1 MELSLWPS
9 GRCTL
14 LWVAF
19 LSQQPPRGN
28 EGWGEGLAEAVM
40 AGQWGWAPPHPPLP
54 LSPHGHVKVAFCR
67 ETPEGG
73 DQRRVAETEVQMSRQ
88 HLSKGGGGEG
98 GGEDAF

>member
-28 EGWGEGLAEAVM
+28 EGWGEGLAKAVM
-40 AGQWGWAPPHPPLP
+40 AGQWGWAPPLC
-54 LSPHGHVKVAFCR
+54 PHGHVKVAFCR

-73 DQRRVAETEVQMSRQ
+73 DQGRVARQRREAETEVQMSRQ
-88 HLSKGGGGEG
+88 HLSERRR
-98 GGEDAF
+98 E

>member
-28 EGWGEGLAEAVM
+28 EGWGEGLAKAAM
-40 AGQWGWAPPHPPLP
+40 AGQWGWAPPP

-73 DQRRVAETEVQMSRQ
+73 DQRRVAETEVQMSQQ
-88 HLSKGGGGEG
+88 HLSEERRGGD
-98 GGEDAF
+98 EDAV